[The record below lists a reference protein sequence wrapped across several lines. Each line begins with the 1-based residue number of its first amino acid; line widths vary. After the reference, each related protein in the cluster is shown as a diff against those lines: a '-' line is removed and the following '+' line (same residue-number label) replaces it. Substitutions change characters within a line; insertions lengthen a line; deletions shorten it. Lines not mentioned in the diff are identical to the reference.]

1 MVQKDKTLM
10 KMIKYIIKIVT
21 VFTILMMASCSEDT
35 IDLEGLGA
43 IRGSVVAVG
52 TNEPLENVKVSTNPS
67 SSTVFTDANGVYVI
81 ENIPSGD
88 YSLSAQKEGLL
99 AQFEAVSIIADR
111 ELEIVFEMD
120 IETAGNRPPD
130 AAILD
135 SPTDNSIDQPLEVD
149 LVWTG
154 ADPDDDTLTYTVTLR
169 SDENSDVEIFENI
182 TDTTYALTNLSYKV
196 KYFWQVIS
204 SDGIN
209 DPVNSSTF
217 AFETMSPPNNRIIY
231 TRFVNGNSVIYSS
244 NEQGET
250 EIQLTSETKNSFRP
264 RRNMETGKIAF
275 LQSVGSQTHLFT
287 MNEDGS
293 QITQVTS
300 QVSVSGFNLGEI
312 DFSWS
317 DNGSKLLFPNQDK
330 LYSINVGGSGLTLI
344 FQTANGNLISEVDKN
359 DNNNIIVLKTN
370 NLDGYDVEIFTINT
384 SGMVL
389 ETVVSGVTGAAGSV
403 NLSVDGTKL
412 LYCQDVSG
420 FESSDYRQLD
430 SHLFIYDFN
439 DSSILDISI
448 EKPAGTNDLDARFSP
463 NEATLIFV
471 NTSNDGISQKNIQTM
486 SIIEI
491 ANRADLITDA
501 SMADWE

>member
-1 MVQKDKTLM
+1 M
-10 KMIKYIIKIVT
+10 KMIKYIIKIIT
-21 VFTILMMASCSEDT
+21 VFTIFTMASCSEDT

-43 IRGSVVAVG
+43 VRGNVVAIG
-52 TNEPLENVKVSTNPS
+52 TNEPLENVKISTNPS
-67 SSTVFTDANGVYVI
+67 TSTVFTDANGEYLI

-99 AQFEAVSIIADR
+99 AQFEGITVIADR

-135 SPTDNSIDQPLEVD
+135 TPADNSIDQPLEVD

-154 ADPDDDTLTYTVTLR
+154 TDPDDDDTLTYTIILR
-169 SDENSDVEIFENI
+169 NDENSEVAIFENI
-182 TDTTYALTNLSYKV
+182 TDTTYTLTNLSYKV
-196 KYFWQVIS
+196 KYFWQVTS

-209 DPVNSSTF
+209 DPVNSSIF
-217 AFETMSPPNNRIIY
+217 AFETMSPPNNRIVY
-231 TRFVNGNSVIYSS
+231 TRSVNGNSVIFSA
-244 NEQGET
+244 NEQGGT

-264 RRNMETGKIAF
+264 RRHVGTGKIAF
-275 LQSVGSQTHLFT
+275 LQSVGSQTHLFI

-293 QITQVTS
+293 QMRQVTS
-300 QVSVSGFNLGEI
+300 QVSVAGFNLGEI

-330 LYSINVGGSGLTLI
+330 LYSINADGSGLALI
-344 FQTANGNLISEVDKN
+344 YQTANGNLISEVDKN

-370 NLDGYDVEIFTINT
+370 NLDGYEVEIFTINT
-384 SGMVL
+384 SGTLLEMVL
-389 ETVVSGVTGAAGSV
+389 SGATGAAGSV
-403 NLSVDGTKL
+403 NLSIDGTKL

-430 SHLFIYDFN
+430 SHLFIYDFD

-448 EKPAGTNDLDARFSP
+448 EKPPGTNDLDARFSP
-463 NEATLIFV
+463 NEASVIFV
-471 NTSNDGISQKNIQTM
+471 NTSNDGISQKNVQVM
-486 SIIEI
+486 SVVEI